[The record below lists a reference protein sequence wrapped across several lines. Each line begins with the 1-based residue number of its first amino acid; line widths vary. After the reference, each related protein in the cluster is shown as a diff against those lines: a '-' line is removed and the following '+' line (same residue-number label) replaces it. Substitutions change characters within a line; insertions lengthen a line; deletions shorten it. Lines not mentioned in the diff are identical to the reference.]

1 MLKVLFLF
9 KKKNT
14 LHFFKTHFS
23 MSSLIM
29 KKGDQLQDIRKIF
42 HELCKDSIKPTAKM
56 RLKMKGLWHADFL
69 LFHLKQQQLAIFIN
83 IKYYFFLLELL
94 KPGRRSVNVAYLM
107 KVSVSYPASL

>member
-29 KKGDQLQDIRKIF
+29 KKEINYKTSEKYFMNCVGILSNRLQKCD
-42 HELCKDSIKPTAKM
+42 
-56 RLKMKGLWHADFL
+56 
-69 LFHLKQQQLAIFIN
+69 
-83 IKYYFFLLELL
+83 
-94 KPGRRSVNVAYLM
+94 
-107 KVSVSYPASL
+107 